1 MEKKY
6 LELNDFKFKDRFLDI
21 TEAQFG
27 QALQIVN
34 AQFSGVYG
42 LWGICSPSEAQAKRE
57 LCINYLVAW
66 KLMEMYPESAVDAS
80 GMGAIPLTMK
90 RAGSVLLR
98 YKNTVRQDNS
108 VLELLTTNEYG
119 INALNMIQSAP
130 ENFMLWA

>member
-1 MEKKY
+1 MVKKY

-21 TEAQFG
+21 TDAQFG

-42 LWGICSPSEAQAKRE
+42 LWGILPPDEANAKRE

-66 KLMEMYPESAVDAS
+66 KLMEMYPDSATDAS

-90 RAGSVLLR
+90 RAGSVMLK
-98 YKNTVRQDNS
+98 YKNTVRQENS
-108 VLELLTTNEYG
+108 ILELLTTNEYG